1 MCLAIPVRIEELL
14 DEQTAVACIGGLRK
28 TVNVALLDDLKVGDY
43 VILHVGFALQKLD
56 EAEAQRSLAL
66 FAEMGQLAEA
76 ERAALGE
83 AQP

>member
-14 DEQTAVACIGGLRK
+14 DEQTAIAYIGGLRK

-76 ERAALGE
+76 ERGALGE

>member
-1 MCLAIPVRIEELL
+1 M
-14 DEQTAVACIGGLRK
+14 
-28 TVNVALLDDLKVGDY
+28 
-43 VILHVGFALQKLD
+43 ILHVGFALQKLD

-83 AQP
+83 VQS